1 MFHADFCHSLGIK
14 LEEGIKAG
22 LGGVVGGA
30 KADLYFHKIKILVGS
45 YQVTTM
51 AGFSKEISVAG
62 LLGRRG
68 FRRIHRT
75 SRSIRSIAPSL
86 LVCPP
91 LPAPRFA
98 STLPQAYNLRVS
110 EKAPRKPD

>member
-68 FRRIHRT
+68 FFEEFIVKIDSST
-75 SRSIRSIAPSL
+75 N
-86 LVCPP
+86 PP
-91 LPAPRFA
+91 YFEIDKINRA
-98 STLPQAYNLRVS
+98 
-110 EKAPRKPD
+110 